1 MARRLILALA
11 LLAPVCVLAQ
21 SVDPTRPALDVGSAA
36 VPGLAAPGAAGG
48 LQSIIQRRGAKPAAL
63 IDGQVVELGGRVGA
77 ARLVRIGED
86 FVVLRG
92 AQGSET
98 LRLTPGVEKKAVK
111 KEKK

>member
-11 LLAPVCVLAQ
+11 LMTPAWAPAQ
-21 SVDPTRPALDVGSAA
+21 SADPTRPAIDAGSAA
-36 VPGLAAPGAAGG
+36 APGMAAPAAAGG
-48 LQSIIQRRGAKPAAL
+48 LQSIIRRRDGRPAAL
-63 IDGQVVELGGRVGA
+63 IDGRVVELGGKVGD

-86 FVVLRG
+86 FAVLRG

-111 KEKK
+111 KETK